1 MPRCLMGLSGDLR
14 TRVAGC
20 SALFARGRL
29 VAVVAEF
36 AETMIS
42 LAAGSA
48 RHNFYPL
55 LFSAAACSGVP
66 AGWSTTRPHDCMS
79 E

>member
-14 TRVAGC
+14 TRVAAV
-20 SALFARGRL
+20 SPFARGRL
-29 VAVVAEF
+29 VAVVAEW

-42 LAAGSA
+42 LRWPR